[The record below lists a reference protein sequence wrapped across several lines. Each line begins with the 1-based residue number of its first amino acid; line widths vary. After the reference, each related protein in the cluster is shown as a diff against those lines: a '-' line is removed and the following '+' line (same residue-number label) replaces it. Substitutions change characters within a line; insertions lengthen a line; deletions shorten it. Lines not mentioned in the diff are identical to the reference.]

1 MLTDSCEWGR
11 LVQEFTVTS
20 TQYFNAEQARQA
32 EVGMRHRQEQAQR
45 LLQAYIHKCR
55 FDLLL
60 EELGVLTTLKMPRCT
75 PVLLQQWEQWGNQS
89 RKAANTFIQQQ
100 KQAPS
105 SNRKSAKD
113 FLVDDFG
120 VLRQEIVRIQRLA
133 GALLSLRAS
142 HLLAQ
147 GRVSSDKL
155 LNTLLNAQQ
164 PSYPTHIVT
173 AMAAAVGVKR
183 DLSAASTADSVDDDE
198 GHGANSGDMSPDG
211 SQRRKTKRRRSVA
224 ASSSSEPS
232 GPAPALNS
240 YNMPNALTL
249 SDVARE
255 QMRNQQSR

>member
-1 MLTDSCEWGR
+1 M
-11 LVQEFTVTS
+11 TS

-55 FDLLL
+55 YDLLL

-89 RKAANTFIQQQ
+89 RKAAMAFIQQQ
-100 KQAPS
+100 KQASS

-113 FLVDDFG
+113 FMVDDFG

-133 GALLSLRAS
+133 GAVLSLRAS

-155 LNTLLNAQQ
+155 LATLLNAQQ
-164 PSYPTHIVT
+164 PSYPTHVT
-173 AMAAAVGVKR
+173 SAMASSVGVKR
-183 DLSAASTADSVDDDE
+183 DLSIASAADSVDDDD
-198 GHGANSGDMSPDG
+198 GHGANGGDMSPGG

-224 ASSSSEPS
+224 TSSSVSEP
-232 GPAPALNS
+232 GMPTPTLNS
-240 YNMPNALTL
+240 YNMPTNLSLT
-249 SDVARE
+249 DVARE
-255 QMRNQQSR
+255 QIRNQQGR

>member
-1 MLTDSCEWGR
+1 M
-11 LVQEFTVTS
+11 TS

-55 FDLLL
+55 YDLLL

-89 RKAANTFIQQQ
+89 RKAANAFIQQQ
-100 KQAPS
+100 KQAS
-105 SNRKSAKD
+105 ASNRKSAKD

-155 LNTLLNAQQ
+155 LTTLLNAQQ

-173 AMAAAVGVKR
+173 AMASSVGVKR
-183 DLSAASTADSVDDDE
+183 EADSVDDEE
-198 GHGANSGDMSPDG
+198 GHGANSGDMSPGG

-224 ASSSSEPS
+224 TSSSSSSSSEPS
-232 GPAPALNS
+232 MATPTLNS
-240 YNMPNALTL
+240 YNMPNNLTL
-249 SDVARE
+249 TDVARE
-255 QMRNQQSR
+255 QIRSQQGR